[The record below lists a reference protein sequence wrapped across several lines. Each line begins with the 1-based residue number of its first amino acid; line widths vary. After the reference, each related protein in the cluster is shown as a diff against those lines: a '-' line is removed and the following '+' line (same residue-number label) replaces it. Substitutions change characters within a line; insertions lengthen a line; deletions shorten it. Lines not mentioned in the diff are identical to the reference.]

1 MCSLA
6 VYSMCVCVF
15 LCFMESTPVQQ
26 GPGPGRVAELGVTY
40 DPSLHRL
47 VGFVDLYRAL
57 ECVLTRMCSLTYD
70 PSLHRLVGFVDLYAV
85 FSRTI
90 TSHINSPELGVTYI
104 YPSP

>member
-47 VGFVDLYRAL
+47 VGFVDLY
-57 ECVLTRMCSLTYD
+57 
-70 PSLHRLVGFVDLYAV
+70 AV